1 MATNRPKLKF
11 LRGSTYTFDVSNA
24 DLATHPFKF
33 TADSGSTE
41 YTTGVTLTG
50 TQGQSGAEI
59 TFVVPDDAPTN
70 LNYYCGTHGMGMGNH
85 IFIPPFPVV
94 PESDGSF
101 FSPYR
106 SHFNVTAGSGT
117 LYTGTSGTVYFMAI
131 NEGVPPTN
139 ESDGSFF
146 TDSDITVTT
155 DSDIQYG
162 GGYGLVFNIEG
173 PVTIAWGGD
182 RGLIAGG
189 FNEGSNYINTIEY
202 ITIST
207 PGNAIDFGDL
217 TIQRSDGGTVSNGTR
232 AVFGA
237 GNYSG
242 QNRTNTMDYVT
253 VASPGNAIDFGDMTN
268 NGHAYIASEGDGT
281 YGVFGGGFRYS
292 GQSYYMDI
300 EYITVDTPSNSTS
313 FGTLSGNQYNRAL
326 GTNGTIGVF
335 ATGRDENGNVN
346 SNSMMTITMATPGN
360 AVSSTG
366 TLLDNWR
373 NVGNLPGDNT
383 YLLVG
388 AGRRDNGEGANGW
401 TATVERFVTATQ
413 GGAQDFGDLAL
424 AGSRSASSSNGTYA
438 YFAGR
443 ESATSGSGQSNGRY
457 ETIEQMSITTG
468 GNATNFGTLNNYI
481 ESGMGISGAAA

>member
-59 TFVVPDDAPTN
+59 TFVVPNDAPTN

-85 IFIPPFPVV
+85 IFIPPLPVV

-131 NEGVPPTN
+131 DEGVPPTN

-173 PVTIAWGGD
+173 PVTIAWGGA

-189 FNEGSNYINTIEY
+189 YTASNTVENTIDYIN
-202 ITIST
+202 ISTPGNATDFGDLTVGRYSGATMSNATRAVFGGGIVVNNSNVLDYVTVAT
-207 PGNAIDFGDL
+207 PGNAIDFGDM
-217 TIQRSDGGTVSNGTR
+217 SADW
-232 AVFGA
+232 
-237 GNYSG
+237 
-242 QNRTNTMDYVT
+242 
-253 VASPGNAIDFGDMTN
+253 
-268 NGHAYIASEGDGT
+268 AYIASEGDGT
-281 YGVFGGGFRYS
+281 YGVMASGFRYTS
-292 GQSYYMDI
+292 QSLYNDI
-300 EYITVDTPSNSTS
+300 EYITIDTPSNSTS
-313 FGTLSGNQYNRAL
+313 FGNLSGNQTGRAM
-326 GTNGTIGVF
+326 GTNGTIGVIT
-335 ATGRDENGNVN
+335 TGNDGSGSAY
-346 SNSMMTITMATPGN
+346 SNSMLTITMATPGN
-360 AVSSTG
+360 AVVSSG
-366 TLLDNWR
+366 TLLDSWTY
-373 NVGNLPGDNT
+373 VQNLPGDNT

-388 AGRRDNGEGANGW
+388 AGRRSNGEDANGW
-401 TATVERFVTATQ
+401 TNMVEKFATATQ
-413 GGAQDFGDLAL
+413 TGAADHGDLTNSGGMSA
-424 AGSRSASSSNGTYA
+424 ASSDGTYA
-438 YFAGR
+438 FWAGR
-443 ESATSGSGQSNGRY
+443 EGSNTPSGQSNGRY
-457 ETIEQMSITTG
+457 HTIEQMSIATG
-468 GNATNFGTLNNYI
+468 GNSTDFGTISNYI
-481 ESGMGISGAAA
+481 EAGLGSSGNAA

>member
-1 MATNRPKLKF
+1 MAIERPKLKF
-11 LRGSTYTFDVSNA
+11 KRGTTYTIDVSDPSN
-24 DLATHPFKF
+24 TNHPLRF
-33 TADSGSTE
+33 TADSGATE
-41 YTTGVTLTG
+41 YTIGVTATG
-50 TQGQSGAEI
+50 TPGTTGAKV
-59 TFVVPDDAPTN
+59 TFAVPENAPDN
-70 LNYYCGTHGMGMGNH
+70 LNYYCTNHGLGMGNKMRT
-85 IFIPPFPVV
+85 FK
-94 PESDGSF
+94 G
-101 FSPYR
+101 
-106 SHFNVTAGSGT
+106 
-117 LYTGTSGTVYFMAI
+117 
-131 NEGVPPTN
+131 
-139 ESDGSFF
+139 F
-146 TDSDITVTT
+146 T
-155 DSDIQYG
+155 
-162 GGYGLVFNIEG
+162 
-173 PVTIAWGGD
+173 WGGD

-189 FNEGSNYINTIEY
+189 LNEGSNFINTIEY

-217 TIQRSDGGTVSNGTR
+217 TIQRTNGGTVSNGTR
-232 AVFGA
+232 AVFG
-237 GNYSG
+237 GGVYSG
-242 QNRTNTMDYVT
+242 QNHTNTMDYVT

-268 NGHAYIASEGDGT
+268 HGYSYIASEGDGT
-281 YGVFGGGFRYS
+281 YGIFGGGFRYS

-335 ATGRDENGNVN
+335 ATGTDENGNVT

-388 AGRRDNGEGANGW
+388 AGRRDNGEEANGW
-401 TATVERFVTATQ
+401 TYSVERFVTATQ

-468 GNATNFGTLNNYI
+468 GNATNFGTLNNYV
-481 ESGMGISGAAA
+481 ESAMGISGAAA